1 MSPLPEAVL
10 KGAAEFNR
18 REFFESHETLED
30 AWNEE
35 SEALRIFYQG
45 VIQIAVGCAHI
56 QRGNYEGATHL
67 LARGQA
73 KVEETLAADP
83 GMDATGFLK
92 AVAACEKHLRDLGPA
107 RIAEFDPARY
117 PVLTVQP

>member
-1 MSPLPEAVL
+1 MTPLPGSVL
-10 KGAAEFNR
+10 KGIEEFNR

-35 SEALRIFYQG
+35 SGPLRVFYQG

-73 KVEETLAADP
+73 KVEETLAANP
-83 GMDATGFLK
+83 GIDAASLLVQ
-92 AVAACEKHLRDLGPA
+92 AAACETHLRSLGPV

-117 PVLTVQP
+117 PVIRVNP